1 MGDGLTE
8 AGPPQTRKWPPRFRQ
23 WLCVVMQAQGTGWDG
38 GGWGKGLR
46 ATASFRSSLLPRQL
60 SAQSQLSR
68 GSGLDKGWAG
78 VPAGARGLCI
88 QVLAPRSKARP
99 CAGPRLTSALQLH
112 SFEAAQAL
120 TLCKPELDPREG
132 VGILRGLC
140 FSGPVPTPN
149 ICRITLTPAGGSRP
163 PQKAG
168 DALIYIHLHLMHS
181 NTPAAQGNSVDSKPR
196 PLALPK

>member
-1 MGDGLTE
+1 MATPVSGSGCAWSCRLKAQLGWWGVGEGVEVDSKFQII
-8 AGPPQTRKWPPRFRQ
+8 PP
-23 WLCVVMQAQGTGWDG
+23 
-38 GGWGKGLR
+38 
-46 ATASFRSSLLPRQL
+46 PRQL
-60 SAQSQLSR
+60 SAQSRLSR
-68 GSGLDKGWAG
+68 GSGLDKGSAG
-78 VPAGARGLCI
+78 VPAGAHGLCI

-120 TLCKPELDPREG
+120 TLCKPEL
-132 VGILRGLC
+132 GILRGLC
-140 FSGPVPTPN
+140 FPRPVPTPS
-149 ICRITLTPAGGSRP
+149 ICRITPSPAGGSRP

-181 NTPAAQGNSVDSKPR
+181 NTPAAQGNSADRKPR